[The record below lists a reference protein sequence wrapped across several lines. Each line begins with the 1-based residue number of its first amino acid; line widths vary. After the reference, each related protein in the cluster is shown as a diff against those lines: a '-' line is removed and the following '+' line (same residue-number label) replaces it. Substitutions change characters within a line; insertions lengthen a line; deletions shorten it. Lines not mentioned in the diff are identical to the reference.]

1 MVVKAIVDYGVP
13 GWVREIEI
21 EVEDWCSNQM
31 IDSIIEAEI
40 TNAIVY
46 EWHKEEE

>member
-31 IDSIIEAEI
+31 IDSIVETKIVN
-40 TNAIVY
+40 TIVY